1 MERMLAMLRRWVAL
15 VILVAIGLSTASC
28 GHDDAGGGD
37 LSVSRAWARTSPGM
51 ASAGAAYLEQ
61 ESASADRL
69 VSASVDPSVAAMVEI
84 HEVVPVETGEVD
96 GNDTSEDA
104 AMADDGEMSD
114 DEGMSDTP
122 MTMRELAGG
131 LDLPA
136 GEPVILAPGG
146 YHLMLLDLAEP
157 LELGSSFDLTLDFE
171 IAGTRTV
178 AVELRD
184 DAP

>member
-1 MERMLAMLRRWVAL
+1 MFRRPVAL

-28 GHDDAGGGD
+28 GSGDAADGD
-37 LSVSRAWARTSPGM
+37 VSVSRAWARTSPDM
-51 ASAGAAYLEQ
+51 ASAGVAYMEL

-69 VSASVDPSVAAMVEI
+69 VSASVEPRIAAAVEI
-84 HEVVPVETGEVD
+84 HEVVPVETGEAV
-96 GNDTSEDA
+96 GQTMSEDA
-104 AMADDGEMSD
+104 AMSDDGEMPD
-114 DEGMSDTP
+114 DDGMSDMP

-131 LDLPA
+131 LELPV
-136 GEPVILAPGG
+136 GEPVVLAPGG

-178 AVELRD
+178 AVEVRD